1 MSLKI
6 ECFVV
11 KPPYKAM
18 CSRLNI
24 ITKKSEELLVEDL
37 EFVTWRVV
45 REYSTD

>member
-1 MSLKI
+1 MSLEI
-6 ECFVV
+6 EAWII

-24 ITKKSEELLVEDL
+24 ITKKPEELLVEDL
-37 EFVTWRVV
+37 EFVEWRAV